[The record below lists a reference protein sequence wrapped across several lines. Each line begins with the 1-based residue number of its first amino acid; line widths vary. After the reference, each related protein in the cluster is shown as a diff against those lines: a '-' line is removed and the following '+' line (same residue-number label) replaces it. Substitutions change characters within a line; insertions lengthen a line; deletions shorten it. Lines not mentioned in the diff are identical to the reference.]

1 MARLTLNTLNARMDT
16 LEARFDATD
25 AKIDQLIAL
34 YKQAPASGQG
44 NPQPTVEKV
53 AYTKADGTVVMATPK
68 QVAAW
73 DAWKAGAGD
82 RKENQ
87 TKFEEMKA
95 TWEESRKAFKPSKE
109 LIKAIQT
116 NRAAVTHAEAKKLG
130 FVGTKQDLQALKAQ
144 LCK

>member
-1 MARLTLNTLNARMDT
+1 MANRLTLNSLNARMDT
-16 LEARFDATD
+16 IEAKLDN
-25 AKIDQLIAL
+25 LIEAL
-34 YKQAPASGQG
+34 NRKPASGQG

-53 AYTKADGTVVMATPK
+53 EYTKADGTVVMATPA
-68 QVAAW
+68 QVKAW

-87 TKFEEMKA
+87 AKFEEMKA
-95 TWEESRKAFKPSKE
+95 TWAGKRDAYKPSKA
-109 LIKAIQT
+109 LVKAIQT

-130 FVGTKQDLQALKAQ
+130 FVGTKQDLQALKAE